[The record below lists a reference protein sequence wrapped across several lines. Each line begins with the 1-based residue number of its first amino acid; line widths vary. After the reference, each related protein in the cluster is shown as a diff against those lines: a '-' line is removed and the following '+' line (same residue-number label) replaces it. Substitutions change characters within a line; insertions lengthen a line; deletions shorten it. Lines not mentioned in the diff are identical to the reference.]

1 VISPHRVQRET
12 AANQTV
18 MPHSPEPMFQTRP
31 VSKYVW
37 ACLSL
42 HSGSPVS
49 PTEEAPLLAM
59 QLGLAS
65 AAALHS
71 GASQLRPE
79 DPKWL
84 HLRAD
89 RHTRGRPHAKLFQRR
104 TTQSRVRG
112 KANIDSPVLP
122 CELEETRTTAVER
135 PERRGVGP
143 FLQPKTGFFD
153 DMAFAE

>member
-1 VISPHRVQRET
+1 MNFTRPFKHPSPDRTFTEVISPHRVLREMV
-12 AANQTV
+12 ANQTV
-18 MPHSPEPMFQTRP
+18 MPHFPEPMFQTRP

-71 GASQLRPE
+71 GAWQPRPE

-84 HLRAD
+84 HQTSGQAHTWQATRRAVPAED
-89 RHTRGRPHAKLFQRR
+89 H
-104 TTQSRVRG
+104 TQSRVRG

-122 CELEETRTTAVER
+122 CEREETRDHG
-135 PERRGVGP
+135 RG
-143 FLQPKTGFFD
+143 
-153 DMAFAE
+153 AS